1 MIIIVLILSIL
12 NFVGLL
18 TAGVI
23 YFKEKYTI
31 VPIEEWNRIAGV
43 FNAAVTAGQ
52 VDENDTFIPAK
63 EIPVDELPGGYGFFK
78 EEIPD
83 EEFEEEEEEEGK
95 NKRKK

>member
-1 MIIIVLILSIL
+1 MITIVLILSIL
-12 NFVGLL
+12 NFIGLL

-63 EIPVDELPGGYGFFK
+63 EIPVDELPGGYGDFFR
-78 EEIPD
+78 D
-83 EEFEEEEEEEGK
+83 ALYEEEDDTENHK
-95 NKRKK
+95 